1 MRRISTMK
9 FSIKRTAFIQGI
21 NMVSRAISSKT
32 TIPILTGLKL
42 TASEEG
48 LTLTGSDAD
57 VSIQTIIDSADEDN
71 ELTVSEP
78 GSIVLPARF
87 FSGIVK
93 KLPDEKMTLSVTNG
107 FQTEI
112 TSGTSSFT
120 INGLDA
126 ADYPH
131 LPEINNDNE
140 ISLSGDVFKEIINQ
154 TVLAVSNQESRP
166 ILTGVH
172 FILKDQ
178 TLFAVATDS
187 HRLSQRK
194 VELPD
199 NQGEYDVI
207 IPGSSL
213 RELSKMISDDT
224 ENVKMKIS
232 ENQVLFTI
240 GNTFF
245 YSRLLEGTYPDTS
258 RLIPKDSETDVQ
270 FDAHELLGAIERASL
285 LSHESRNNVVKL
297 TINASDKKVTISG
310 NSPDV
315 GNVEEDVDTNS
326 LSGNDLE
333 ISFNPDYMKD
343 ALGAFGHS
351 MINVSF
357 TSPLRPF
364 TLVPSEDGENFI
376 ELITPVRTF

>member
-1 MRRISTMK
+1 MK
-9 FSIKRTAFIQGI
+9 FSIKRSAFIQGI

-42 TASEEG
+42 SASNEG
-48 LTLTGSDAD
+48 LVLTGSNAD
-57 VSIQTIIDSADEDN
+57 VSIETVIDRNDADN
-71 ELTVSEP
+71 ELIIEEE

-93 KLPDEKMTLSVTNG
+93 KLPSDKMTLSVANG

-131 LPEINNDNE
+131 LPEIENNNE

-154 TVLAVSNQESRP
+154 TVIAVSNQESRP

-172 FILKDQ
+172 FVLKDG

-194 VELPD
+194 VALPD

-213 RELSKMISDDT
+213 SELSKMISDDT
-224 ENVKMKIS
+224 ENVKMKIT

-240 GNTFF
+240 GNTYF

-258 RLIPKDSETDVQ
+258 RLIPKDSETNVQ
-270 FDAHELLGAIERASL
+270 FDAYELLGAIERASL

-297 TINASDKKVTISG
+297 TIKANVKQVTISG

-315 GNVEEDVDTNS
+315 GNVEEEVES
-326 LSGNDLE
+326 KEVAGNDLE

-343 ALGAFGHS
+343 ALRAFGHS
-351 MINVSF
+351 MINVAF
-357 TSPLRPF
+357 TSSLRPF
-364 TLVPSEDGENFI
+364 TLVPSEDAENFI

>member
-1 MRRISTMK
+1 MK
-9 FSIKRTAFIQGI
+9 FSIKRSAFIQGI

-42 TASEEG
+42 SASNEG
-48 LTLTGSDAD
+48 LVLTGSNADISIETVIDRNDA
-57 VSIQTIIDSADEDN
+57 DN
-71 ELTVSEP
+71 ELIIEEE

-93 KLPDEKMTLSVTNG
+93 KLPSDKMTLSVANG

-131 LPEINNDNE
+131 LPEIENDNE

-154 TVLAVSNQESRP
+154 TVIAVSNQESRP

-172 FILKDQ
+172 FVLKDG

-194 VELPD
+194 VALPD

-213 RELSKMISDDT
+213 SELSKMISDDT
-224 ENVKMKIS
+224 ENVKMKIT

-240 GNTFF
+240 GNTYF

-258 RLIPKDSETDVQ
+258 RLIPKDSETNVQ
-270 FDAHELLGAIERASL
+270 FDAYELLGAIERASL

-297 TINASDKKVTISG
+297 TIKANVKQVTISG

-315 GNVEEDVDTNS
+315 GNVEEEVES
-326 LSGNDLE
+326 KEVVGNDLE

-343 ALGAFGHS
+343 ALRAFGHS
-351 MINVSF
+351 MINVAF
-357 TSPLRPF
+357 TSSLRPF
-364 TLVPSEDGENFI
+364 TLVPSEDAENFI

>member
-1 MRRISTMK
+1 MK
-9 FSIKRTAFIQGI
+9 FSIKRSAFIQGI

-42 TASEEG
+42 SASNEG
-48 LTLTGSDAD
+48 LILTGSNAD
-57 VSIQTIIDSADEDN
+57 VSIETVIDKNDADN
-71 ELTVSEP
+71 ELIIEEE

-93 KLPDEKMTLSVTNG
+93 KLPSDKMTLSVANG

-131 LPEINNDNE
+131 LPEIENDNE

-154 TVLAVSNQESRP
+154 TVIAVSNQESRP

-172 FILKDQ
+172 FVLKDG

-194 VELPD
+194 VALPD

-213 RELSKMISDDT
+213 SELSKMISDDT
-224 ENVKMKIS
+224 ENVKMKIT

-240 GNTFF
+240 GNTYF

-258 RLIPKDSETDVQ
+258 RLIPKESETDVQ
-270 FDAHELLGAIERASL
+270 FDAYELLGAIERASL

-297 TINASDKKVTISG
+297 TIKANVKQVTISG

-315 GNVEEDVDTNS
+315 GNVEEEVES
-326 LSGNDLE
+326 KEVAGNDLE

-343 ALGAFGHS
+343 ALRAFGHS

-357 TSPLRPF
+357 TSSLRPF
-364 TLVPSEDGENFI
+364 TLVPSEDAENFI

>member
-1 MRRISTMK
+1 MK
-9 FSIKRTAFIQGI
+9 FSIKRSAFIQGI

-42 TASEEG
+42 SASNEG
-48 LTLTGSDAD
+48 LILTGSNAD
-57 VSIQTIIDSADEDN
+57 VSIETVIDRNDADN
-71 ELTVSEP
+71 ELIIEEE

-93 KLPDEKMTLSVTNG
+93 KLPSDKMTLSVANG

-131 LPEINNDNE
+131 LPEIENDNE

-154 TVLAVSNQESRP
+154 TVIAVSNQESRP

-172 FILKDQ
+172 FVLKDG

-194 VELPD
+194 VALPD

-213 RELSKMISDDT
+213 SELSKMISDDT
-224 ENVKMKIS
+224 ENVKMKIT

-240 GNTFF
+240 GNTYF

-258 RLIPKDSETDVQ
+258 RLIPRDSETNVQ
-270 FDAHELLGAIERASL
+270 FDAYELLGAIERASL

-297 TINASDKKVTISG
+297 TIKANVKQVTISG

-315 GNVEEDVDTNS
+315 GNVEEEVES
-326 LSGNDLE
+326 KEVAGNDLE

-343 ALGAFGHS
+343 ALRAFGHS

-357 TSPLRPF
+357 TSSLRPF
-364 TLVPSEDGENFI
+364 TLVPSEDAENFI

>member
-1 MRRISTMK
+1 MK
-9 FSIKRTAFIQGI
+9 FSIKRSAFIQGI

-42 TASEEG
+42 SASNEG
-48 LTLTGSDAD
+48 LILTGSNAD
-57 VSIQTIIDSADEDN
+57 VSIETVIDRNDADN
-71 ELTVSEP
+71 ELIIEEE

-93 KLPDEKMTLSVTNG
+93 KLPSDKMTLSVANG

-131 LPEINNDNE
+131 LPEIENDNE

-154 TVLAVSNQESRP
+154 TVIAVSNQESRP

-172 FILKDQ
+172 FVLKDG

-194 VELPD
+194 VALPD
-199 NQGEYDVI
+199 NQGEYNVI

-213 RELSKMISDDT
+213 SELSKMISDDT
-224 ENVKMKIS
+224 ENVKMKIT

-240 GNTFF
+240 GNTYF

-258 RLIPKDSETDVQ
+258 RLIPKDSETNVQ
-270 FDAHELLGAIERASL
+270 FDAYELLGAIERASL

-297 TINASDKKVTISG
+297 TIKANVKQVTISG

-315 GNVEEDVDTNS
+315 GNVEEEVES
-326 LSGNDLE
+326 KEVAGNDLE

-343 ALGAFGHS
+343 ALRAFGHS

-357 TSPLRPF
+357 TSSLRPF
-364 TLVPSEDGENFI
+364 TLVPSEDAENFI

>member
-1 MRRISTMK
+1 MK
-9 FSIKRTAFIQGI
+9 FSIKRSAFIQGI

-42 TASEEG
+42 SASNEG
-48 LTLTGSDAD
+48 LILTGSNAD
-57 VSIQTIIDSADEDN
+57 VSIETVIDRNDADN
-71 ELTVSEP
+71 ELIIEEE

-93 KLPDEKMTLSVTNG
+93 KLPSDKMTLSVANG

-131 LPEINNDNE
+131 LPEIENDNE

-154 TVLAVSNQESRP
+154 TVIAVSNQESRP

-172 FILKDQ
+172 FVLKDG

-194 VELPD
+194 VALPD

-213 RELSKMISDDT
+213 SELSKMISDDT
-224 ENVKMKIS
+224 ENVKMKIT

-240 GNTFF
+240 GNTYF

-258 RLIPKDSETDVQ
+258 RLIPKESETNVQ
-270 FDAHELLGAIERASL
+270 FDAYELLGAIERASL

-297 TINASDKKVTISG
+297 TIKANVKQVTISG

-315 GNVEEDVDTNS
+315 GNVEEEVES
-326 LSGNDLE
+326 KEVAGNDLE

-343 ALGAFGHS
+343 ALRAFGHS

-357 TSPLRPF
+357 TSSLRPF
-364 TLVPSEDGENFI
+364 TLVPSEDAENFI

>member
-1 MRRISTMK
+1 MK
-9 FSIKRTAFIQGI
+9 FSIKRSAFIQGI

-42 TASEEG
+42 SASNEG
-48 LTLTGSDAD
+48 LVLTGSNAD
-57 VSIQTIIDSADEDN
+57 VSIETVIDRNDADN
-71 ELTVSEP
+71 ELIIEEE

-93 KLPDEKMTLSVTNG
+93 KLPSDKMTLSVANG

-131 LPEINNDNE
+131 LPEIENDNE

-154 TVLAVSNQESRP
+154 TVIAVSNQESRP

-172 FILKDQ
+172 FVLKDG

-194 VELPD
+194 VALPD

-213 RELSKMISDDT
+213 SELSKMISEDT
-224 ENVKMKIS
+224 ENVKMKIT

-240 GNTFF
+240 GNTYF

-258 RLIPKDSETDVQ
+258 RLIPKDSETNVQ
-270 FDAHELLGAIERASL
+270 FDAYELLGAIERASL

-297 TINASDKKVTISG
+297 TIKANVKQVTISG

-315 GNVEEDVDTNS
+315 GNVEEEVES
-326 LSGNDLE
+326 KEVAGNDLE

-343 ALGAFGHS
+343 ALRAFGHS
-351 MINVSF
+351 MINVAF
-357 TSPLRPF
+357 TSSLRPF
-364 TLVPSEDGENFI
+364 TLVPSEDAENFI